1 MKTSLLRFFLPVVF
15 VGVLA
20 LAGVAVAEE
29 PGGVLTLEEA
39 VNFAL
44 KQNPS
49 VTEFKERMNAAMEQ
63 VGVTRSALLPQAT
76 FAGTV
81 FYGNAFSSRAGGEAA
96 VAVPGGTSGAISVPT
111 PEREITTFEVYR
123 FSFTQ
128 LFYDFGKTPN
138 QVAGSKANFKKT
150 GEDYANTR
158 QQVVLTTRTAYF
170 SYLAARRAIKVAEEN
185 VRQNQEL
192 LKQAQGFYKVGLRSK
207 VDVTFAESNLANA
220 ETELIRAKNLAA
232 VSRVEL
238 MTVLALRTWPYQDV
252 EDTLEVTP
260 KRLSIKEL
268 KDQALKQRPELK
280 RTLFQQQEDKANIKV
295 ARANFFPSFQGFAAW
310 GTQGDRHD
318 LEEQWWI
325 GAAVNVPVFEGLS
338 RYHSL
343 RQAKAQ
349 LRSTIANSESVT
361 LTVLRE
367 VEQSYEDLESAWE
380 VIKSRTKA
388 KEAATE
394 NLRLAWGRYRA
405 GVGSII
411 EVTDAQI
418 RFASADLEQVRALFD
433 YRVVEARLDKAIGKS
448 F

>member
-1 MKTSLLRFFLPVVF
+1 MKTSLQRFFLPVVF

-96 VAVPGGTSGAISVPT
+96 VAVPGGTSGAISVPI

-170 SYLAARRAIKVAEEN
+170 SYLAARRAIKELEGDAETDLE
-185 VRQNQEL
+185 VYCDASSEKYAAMIDRIRQRLALTTLKYQEL
-192 LKQAQGFYKVGLRSK
+192 
-207 VDVTFAESNLANA
+207 
-220 ETELIRAKNLAA
+220 
-232 VSRVEL
+232 
-238 MTVLALRTWPYQDV
+238 
-252 EDTLEVTP
+252 
-260 KRLSIKEL
+260 
-268 KDQALKQRPELK
+268 
-280 RTLFQQQEDKANIKV
+280 
-295 ARANFFPSFQGFAAW
+295 
-310 GTQGDRHD
+310 GD
-318 LEEQWWI
+318 L
-325 GAAVNVPVFEGLS
+325 V
-338 RYHSL
+338 
-343 RQAKAQ
+343 
-349 LRSTIANSESVT
+349 
-361 LTVLRE
+361 
-367 VEQSYEDLESAWE
+367 
-380 VIKSRTKA
+380 
-388 KEAATE
+388 
-394 NLRLAWGRYRA
+394 
-405 GVGSII
+405 
-411 EVTDAQI
+411 
-418 RFASADLEQVRALFD
+418 
-433 YRVVEARLDKAIGKS
+433 KAIGLPKDKLCTYCWDGCEGCS
-448 F
+448 KATSSAEEAAQAEA